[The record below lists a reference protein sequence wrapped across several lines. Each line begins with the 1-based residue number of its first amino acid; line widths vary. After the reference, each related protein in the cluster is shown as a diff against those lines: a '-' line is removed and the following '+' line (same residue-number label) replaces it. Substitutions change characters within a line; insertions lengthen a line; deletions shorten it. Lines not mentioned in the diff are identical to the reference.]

1 MTTSH
6 DQLVAHYG
14 DTIDNRDTGAWD
26 EPSTPPPWQW
36 GAAIAAAMAAAL
48 VPWTAWLSF
57 SLPPTAL
64 AYHWSVAWTGLDA
77 AIAGCG
83 ITSAVLLRR
92 RNQQASLSL
101 VATATLMLTDSWFD
115 VCTAAPGRDVALA
128 VAEAVLAELPLA
140 AAALWLAGR
149 LHEPARSRHPHQG
162 PHQPQPPRGPGE

>member
-1 MTTSH
+1 
-6 DQLVAHYG
+6 
-14 DTIDNRDTGAWD
+14 
-26 EPSTPPPWQW
+26 
-36 GAAIAAAMAAAL
+36 
-48 VPWTAWLSF
+48 
-57 SLPPTAL
+57 LPPTAL